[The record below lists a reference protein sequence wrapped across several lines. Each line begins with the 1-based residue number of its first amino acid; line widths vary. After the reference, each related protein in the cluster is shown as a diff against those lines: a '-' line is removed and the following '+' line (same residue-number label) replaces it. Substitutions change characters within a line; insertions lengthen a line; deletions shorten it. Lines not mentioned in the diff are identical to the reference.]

1 MSKHTNMKSLTMWI
15 MGALLTI
22 ALGAGAFIVNGIDAD
37 TKKLQV
43 DLDTLKSLQA
53 TDYAE
58 LFLGQQ
64 AIRADIAAVAKDRRI
79 MDSLILDKLE
89 KLTDQSGP

>member
-1 MSKHTNMKSLTMWI
+1 MKSLTLWI

-22 ALGAGAFIVNGIDAD
+22 ALGSGAFIVNGISAD
-37 TKKLQV
+37 TKKLEA

-58 LFLGQQ
+58 ISLGQQ
-64 AIRADIAAVAKDRRI
+64 AIRSDIAIVAKDRRL
-79 MDSLILDKLE
+79 MDSLMSDKLDDLEALIIE
-89 KLTDQSGP
+89 KLGH